1 MCQGEVVAL
10 ELSVFIDESGDF
22 GPYAPHAPYYIIT
35 LVFHEQTQS
44 IQDQVFHLRQAVRH
58 AGFDEQHAIHS
69 APLIRKERDYRDL
82 DRTERRRLF
91 RALFTFIRLSDI
103 SYSSFAFNKRDFS
116 SHDQLLSRISREVGM
131 FLKDHLAYLQSFEK
145 IIVYYDNG
153 QKEITNLVNTLFNAF
168 LEAEV
173 RKVKPSDYALFQAAD
188 MLCTLTL
195 LNEKVCSATL
205 SESETAFFKGVRNL
219 KKNYLKPI
227 ERKLLK

>member
-69 APLIRKERDYRDL
+69 APLIRKERDYLRL

-103 SYSSFAFNKRDFS
+103 SYSSFVFNKREFS

-173 RKVKPSDYALFQAAD
+173 RKVKPSDYTLFQAAD

>member
-1 MCQGEVVAL
+1 ML

-35 LVFHEQTQS
+35 LVFHEQTRS
-44 IQDQVFHLRQAVRH
+44 IHDQVSHLRQAVRH

-103 SYSSFAFNKRDFS
+103 SYSSFVFNKREFS

-131 FLKDHLAYLQSFEK
+131 FLKDHLAHLQSFEK

-205 SESETAFFKGVRNL
+205 SESETVFFKGVRNL

>member
-1 MCQGEVVAL
+1 M

>member
-1 MCQGEVVAL
+1 
-10 ELSVFIDESGDF
+10 
-22 GPYAPHAPYYIIT
+22 
-35 LVFHEQTQS
+35 
-44 IQDQVFHLRQAVRH
+44 
-58 AGFDEQHAIHS
+58 
-69 APLIRKERDYRDL
+69 
-82 DRTERRRLF
+82 
-91 RALFTFIRLSDI
+91 
-103 SYSSFAFNKRDFS
+103 
-116 SHDQLLSRISREVGM
+116 M

-188 MLCTLTL
+188 MLCTLAL

>member
-1 MCQGEVVAL
+1 M

-69 APLIRKERDYRDL
+69 APLIRKERDYLRL

-103 SYSSFAFNKRDFS
+103 SYSSFVFNKREFS

-173 RKVKPSDYALFQAAD
+173 RKVKPSDYTLFQAAD